1 MRIHSSMPVKSKP
14 SANPVKEAFFSNVLV
29 LCCFSWGA
37 GVEQERAGDGDGGL
51 REGAAAAQEPAVA
64 LRVLPAG
71 HTGHPGGGA
80 RAAAAGV
87 ARLCLLPQSGAA
99 RAAAHVPRVLRLH
112 GHHLAHDG
120 IQRHPGGHP
129 RNAAHPQQAQVD
141 LSCLSSARVHACFLS
156 ISVFSVY
163 AASVLP
169 SENWA
174 SRADWEKFVIN
185 LVSSH
190 IKKDS
195 QNWK

>member
-1 MRIHSSMPVKSKP
+1 VL
-14 SANPVKEAFFSNVLV
+14 FS
-29 LCCFSWGA
+29 CCFSGRA
-37 GVEQERAGDGDGGL
+37 GVEQERAGDGDGGV

-71 HTGHPGGGA
+71 HAGHPGGGA
-80 RAAAAGV
+80 RAAAAGA
-87 ARLCLLPQSGAA
+87 ARLCRLPQSGAA

-141 LSCLSSARVHACFLS
+141 LSWLSSARVHACFLS
-156 ISVFSVY
+156 ISVFAVH

-174 SRADWEKFVIN
+174 GFIQVWCFVID
-185 LVSSH
+185 LVSSD
-190 IKKDS
+190 IKRTHTTGNKNIS
-195 QNWK
+195 TLLFI